1 MIFRL
6 AFSLLSSILLVFLFL
21 LSGLTKDS
29 PTPIQQNNF
38 GVHNL
43 NTGKTYSAIKEAID
57 APETLD
63 GHEIFVAS
71 GIHYEHLT
79 VNKSLSLIGEDR
91 RTTIIDGKG
100 KGKVVY
106 VTANNIVAAFCLLNG
121 TCVSFLGFK
130 EEVPAKTKKTF
141 NEDMSC
147 QNIALKKGPLICAR
161 TQS

>member
-1 MIFRL
+1 LIFRL
-6 AFSLLSSILLVFLFL
+6 AFSLLFSVLLVFPF
-21 LSGLTKDS
+21 SFEWPYKGQ
-29 PTPIQQNNF
+29 PNAIQQNNF

-63 GHEIFVAS
+63 GHEIFVAP
-71 GIHYEHLT
+71 GIHYQHLT

-106 VTANNIVAAFCLLNG
+106 VTANNIVAA
-121 TCVSFLGFK
+121 SAFLM
-130 EEVPAKTKKTF
+130 VPVLAF
-141 NEDMSC
+141 L
-147 QNIALKKGPLICAR
+147 ALKKKFQLRRKRPLMK
-161 TQS
+161 T